1 MADIKLQIVNI
12 KTVVN
17 ALLESKALPDCFGLR
32 SSQDFQGNNEYYL
45 EVHIGKWESEDF
57 TNYRDTT
64 IELKIWDTEEELKAI
79 IQVYDF
85 PEVEDVNNYTPLLPF
100 LKDYL
105 KKHPLLQ
112 FPNYPR
118 KYDNIEYGGYAFS
131 NDNYVPL
138 SEEIEVCKPDQYI
151 YEKVFANPE
160 YKNM

>member
-85 PEVEDVNNYTPLLPF
+85 PEVEDVNN
-100 LKDYL
+100 
-105 KKHPLLQ
+105 
-112 FPNYPR
+112 
-118 KYDNIEYGGYAFS
+118 
-131 NDNYVPL
+131 
-138 SEEIEVCKPDQYI
+138 
-151 YEKVFANPE
+151 
-160 YKNM
+160 

>member
-1 MADIKLQIVNI
+1 MVDIKFQIENI

-32 SSQDFQGNNEYYL
+32 SSQDFQGNNEFYL

-64 IELKIWDTEEELKAI
+64 IELKIWDTEDILKST

-85 PEVEDVNNYTPLLPF
+85 PENEECNGVILPL

-105 KKHPLLQ
+105 SKHPLLQ
-112 FPNYPR
+112 FPDYP
-118 KYDNIEYGGYAFS
+118 YGLDIEYYLNKAI
-131 NDNYVPL
+131 P
-138 SEEIEVCKPDQYI
+138 
-151 YEKVFANPE
+151 PE
-160 YKNM
+160 YSKEIYVALVVLVQDFFSDIVWYV

>member
-17 ALLESKALPDCFGLR
+17 ALLVSKALPDCFGLR

-118 KYDNIEYGGYAFS
+118 KYDNIEYY
-131 NDNYVPL
+131 L
-138 SEEIEVCKPDQYI
+138 SKSIP
-151 YEKVFANPE
+151 PE
-160 YKNM
+160 YSKEIYVALVVLVQDFFSDIVWYV

>member
-17 ALLESKALPDCFGLR
+17 ALLESKALTDCFGLR
-32 SSQDFQGNNEYYL
+32 SSQAFQGNNEYYL

-85 PEVEDVNNYTPLLPF
+85 PEVEDVSNYTPLLPF

-105 KKHPLLQ
+105 KKHLFHQ
-112 FPNYPR
+112 NIVR
-118 KYDNIEYGGYAFS
+118 KY
-131 NDNYVPL
+131 
-138 SEEIEVCKPDQYI
+138 
-151 YEKVFANPE
+151 
-160 YKNM
+160 M